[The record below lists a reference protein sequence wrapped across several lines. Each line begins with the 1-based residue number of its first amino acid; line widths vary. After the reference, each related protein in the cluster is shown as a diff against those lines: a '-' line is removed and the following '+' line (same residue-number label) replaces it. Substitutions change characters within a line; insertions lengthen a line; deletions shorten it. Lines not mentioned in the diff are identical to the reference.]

1 MREGKAIGTRDTASK
16 VLLWDVQEKD
26 LSIFFE
32 HQLDADAIEMAAFP
46 ARDREA
52 HMAHWAKIL
61 ADETVVTKTIVIDG
75 EVAGNIVSWVKG
87 DRRVIGYWVGKA
99 HWGKG
104 VATEA
109 VKKFVAQ
116 ISERPLYA
124 FVATRNV
131 GSIRVLQKCGF
142 TIRSQLAPSPS
153 DDGVEEVLMEL
164 EA

>member
-1 MREGKAIGTRDTASK
+1 
-16 VLLWDVQEKD
+16 VLLRDVQEKD
-26 LSIFFE
+26 LPVFFE
-32 HQLDADAIEMAAFP
+32 HQLDPDAIEMAAFP
-46 ARDREA
+46 ARDRDA

-61 ADETVVTKTIVIDG
+61 ADETVATKTIVSDG
-75 EVAGNIVSWVKG
+75 EVVGNVVSWVKG

-124 FVATRNV
+124 FVATHNL

-142 TIRSQLAPSPS
+142 TIRSRLAPSPS
-153 DDGVEEVLMEL
+153 DDEVEELLMEL
-164 EA
+164 KA

>member
-1 MREGKAIGTRDTASK
+1 
-16 VLLWDVQEKD
+16 VLLRDVQAND
-26 LSIFFE
+26 LPIFFE
-32 HQLDADAIEMAAFP
+32 HQLDPDAIEMAAFP
-46 ARDREA
+46 ARDRDA

-61 ADETVVTKTIVIDG
+61 ADETVATKTIVSDG
-75 EVAGNIVSWVKG
+75 EVVGNVVSWVKG

-124 FVATRNV
+124 FVATHNV

-142 TIRSQLAPSPS
+142 TLRSRLAPSPS
-153 DDGVEEVLMEL
+153 DDEVEELLMEL
-164 EA
+164 RRR